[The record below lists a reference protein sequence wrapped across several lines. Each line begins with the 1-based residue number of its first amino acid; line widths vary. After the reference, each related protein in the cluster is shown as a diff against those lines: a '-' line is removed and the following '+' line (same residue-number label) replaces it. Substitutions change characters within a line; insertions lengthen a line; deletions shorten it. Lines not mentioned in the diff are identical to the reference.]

1 MKDKL
6 NLKVNETL
14 SKKYPP
20 GTHPDL
26 PPPVRTSGVLAWLR
40 NNLFSTPVNSV
51 LTLTA
56 LWLLWKI
63 IPPVFDWGVIDAVF
77 IGKSRAECWDQMP
90 FPAAGACW
98 SLIKSR
104 ISLFTYGFYPE
115 HLRWRVDIC
124 FIMLTL
130 AVIPVLYEKLPKRKY
145 GLIYSAIFP
154 FVAGWLLLGGF
165 GLETVPTDKFG
176 GIMLTL
182 ILGVTGISFS
192 LPIGIA
198 LALGRQ
204 SNMPIL
210 KILCVIFI
218 EFIRGVP
225 LITLLFVASTM
236 LNYFLPPGTVYDLL
250 WRVIIMVILFAS
262 AYMAEVIR
270 GGLQAISKGQHEAG
284 DSLGLNYWQSQRLIV
299 LPQALKI
306 SIPGIV
312 NTFIGLYKDTTLVL
326 IIGMFDLLGLG
337 NATLADAKWA
347 GLANEVYIFV
357 AFFFFITCF
366 GMSRYSIY
374 LEKKLH
380 TGH

>member
-1 MKDKL
+1 MNDKL
-6 NLKVNETL
+6 DLTVSETL
-14 SKKYPP
+14 NKKYLP

-26 PPPVRTSGVLAWLR
+26 PPPLRTSGILAWFR
-40 NNLFSTPVNSV
+40 NNLFSSPLNSL
-51 LTLTA
+51 LTIIA
-56 LWLLWKI
+56 VWFLWKI
-63 IPPVFDWGVIDAVF
+63 IPPLFNWGFIDAIF
-77 IGKSRAECWDQMP
+77 EGSSRAECWDQMSS
-90 FPAAGACW
+90 PAAGACW
-98 SLIKSR
+98 ALIKSR

-115 HLRWRVDIC
+115 HLRWRIDIC
-124 FIMLTL
+124 FIMLAL

-154 FVAGWLLLGGF
+154 FVAGWLLIGGF

-204 SNMPIL
+204 SDMPIL
-210 KILCVIFI
+210 RVLCVFFI

-299 LPQALKI
+299 LPQALKV

-357 AFFFFITCF
+357 ALFFFITCF

>member
-1 MKDKL
+1 M
-6 NLKVNETL
+6 NNQSTHN
-14 SKKYPP
+14 YTP

-26 PPPVRTSGVLAWLR
+26 PPPVKTTGILAWVR
-40 NNLFSTPVNSV
+40 QNLFSSPLNTV
-51 LTLTA
+51 LTLLSIWF
-56 LWLLWKI
+56 LWSI
-63 IPPVFDWGVIDAVF
+63 IPPFFEWAAINSIWTAGN
-77 IGKSRAECWDQMP
+77 RQECWDQMP
-90 FPAAGACW
+90 SPALGACW
-98 SLIKSR
+98 AFIENR
-104 ISLFTYGFYPE
+104 FSLFTYGFYPG
-115 HLRWRVDIC
+115 HLHWRVNLS
-124 FIMLTL
+124 FVMLVL
-130 AVIPVLYEKLPKRKY
+130 ALIPVLYEKMPYRKY
-145 GLIYSAIFP
+145 GLIYSAVFP
-154 FVAGWLLLGGF
+154 FIAGWLLVGGF
-165 GLETVPTDKFG
+165 GLEKVDTDQFG

-192 LPIGIA
+192 LPIGIM

-204 SNMPIL
+204 SKMPVL
-210 KILCVIFI
+210 RILCVLFI

-236 LNYFLPPGTVYDLL
+236 LNYFLPPGTVFDLL
-250 WRVIIMVILFAS
+250 LRVLIMVTLFAS

-270 GGLQAISKGQHEAG
+270 GGLQAITKGQHEAG
-284 DSLGLNYWQSQRLIV
+284 DSLGLTYWQAHRLIV

-326 IIGMFDLLGLG
+326 IIGMLDLLGIG
-337 NATLADAKWA
+337 DASLADAQWA

-357 AFFFFITCF
+357 ALFFFLTCF

>member
-1 MKDKL
+1 MSNNINKIFL
-6 NLKVNETL
+6 
-14 SKKYPP
+14 P

-26 PPPVRTSGVLAWLR
+26 PPPVKTTGLLAWIR
-40 NNLFSTPVNSV
+40 INLFSSPLNTI
-51 LTLTA
+51 LTLLA
-56 LWLLWKI
+56 FLLLWKT
-63 IPPVFDWGVIDAVF
+63 IPPLLEWGFLNSIYSAN
-77 IGKSRAECWDQMP
+77 SRAECWDQMSYP
-90 FPAAGACW
+90 GAGACW
-98 SLIKSR
+98 ALIKARLSF
-104 ISLFTYGFYPE
+104 FTYGFYPE
-115 HLRWRVDIC
+115 TLRWRVDVC
-124 FIMLTL
+124 FFMLAL
-130 AVIPVLYEKLPKRKY
+130 ALVPILYEKLPKRQY
-145 GLIYSAIFP
+145 GLIYSSLFP
-154 FVAGWLLLGGF
+154 FIAGWLLLGGL
-165 GLETVPTDKFG
+165 GLESVPTDKFG

-204 SNMPIL
+204 SNMPTL
-210 KILCVIFI
+210 RILCVLFI

-270 GGLQAISKGQHEAG
+270 GGLQAIGKGQHEAG
-284 DSLGLNYWQSQRLIV
+284 DSLGLTYWQAQRLII

-357 AFFFFITCF
+357 AIFFFITCF
-366 GMSRYSIY
+366 GMSRYSIH

>member
-1 MKDKL
+1 MNSSVEKEY
-6 NLKVNETL
+6 V
-14 SKKYPP
+14 P

-26 PPPVRTSGVLAWLR
+26 PPPVKTTGLLAWGKQ
-40 NNLFSTPVNSV
+40 NLFSSPLNSV
-51 LTLTA
+51 LTLLS
-56 LWLLWKI
+56 LWFLWSI
-63 IPPVFDWGVIDAVF
+63 IPPFLDWAFVNSIWTAGN
-77 IGKSRAECWDQMP
+77 RQECWDQMP
-90 FPAAGACW
+90 SPASGACW
-98 SLIKSR
+98 AFIENR
-104 ISLFTYGFYPE
+104 FSLFTYGFYPG
-115 HLRWRVDIC
+115 HLQWRVNLS
-124 FIMLTL
+124 FVLLVL
-130 AVIPVLYEKLPKRKY
+130 ALIPVLYEKLPYRKY
-145 GLIYSAIFP
+145 GLIYSAVFP
-154 FVAGWLLLGGF
+154 FITGWLLVGGL
-165 GLETVPTDKFG
+165 GLEKVDTDQFG

-192 LPIGIA
+192 LPIGIM

-204 SNMPIL
+204 SKMPVL
-210 KILCVIFI
+210 RILCVLFI

-236 LNYFLPPGTVYDLL
+236 LNYFLPPGTVFDLL
-250 WRVIIMVILFAS
+250 LRVLIMVTLFAS

-284 DSLGLNYWQSQRLIV
+284 DSLGLTYWQANRLIV

-326 IIGMFDLLGLG
+326 IIGMLDMLGIG
-337 NATLADAKWA
+337 DASLADAQWA
-347 GLANEVYIFV
+347 GLANEIYIFV
-357 AFFFFITCF
+357 ALFFFLTCF